1 MPAAR
6 AAVYIEAMDLRA
18 AVRRLGRLSPW
29 VVDAG
34 LAAGLAVI
42 ALTEIAV
49 DTRCACL
56 ATSDVWWSAAFTIGI
71 TLPLVLRRRYPFA
84 VMNAVGITAAVYN
97 IINIPPDPY
106 TLTFAI
112 LVAVYSVA
120 AYARQP
126 LAVTAAVISLVALVL
141 LNLPVMADQND
152 YADVVNQFLLLG
164 GGWIAGQNTRY
175 RRRQA
180 ELLRERAERSERERR
195 EHERVAILEER
206 GRLAR
211 EVHDVIA
218 HSVGVIAV
226 QAGAARAVAEQ
237 RPDRARQA
245 LADIEEVSKD
255 TLVELRRTLGALRAA
270 GQETELRPAPGLAVL
285 DELIEQVRRA
295 GVRVSVREEGAG
307 RALPS
312 GVDLSAYRVVQE
324 ALTNTVKHSGSPTA
338 RVTIRYGA
346 SALEVLVTDDGGRPP
361 ADRAAG
367 GNGGRQGGH
376 GLIGMRERV
385 AMLGGE
391 FEAGATGTGF
401 SVRARF
407 PLTAAEERG

>member
-1 MPAAR
+1 MRSRTASTRSASRSYRRSSDRFITLSCVLATAPWCGGGAPASSDAELKSSSTRGLMPAAR

-126 LAVTAAVISLVALVL
+126 LAVTAAVISLVAL
-141 LNLPVMADQND
+141 
-152 YADVVNQFLLLG
+152 
-164 GGWIAGQNTRY
+164 
-175 RRRQA
+175 
-180 ELLRERAERSERERR
+180 
-195 EHERVAILEER
+195 
-206 GRLAR
+206 
-211 EVHDVIA
+211 
-218 HSVGVIAV
+218 
-226 QAGAARAVAEQ
+226 
-237 RPDRARQA
+237 
-245 LADIEEVSKD
+245 
-255 TLVELRRTLGALRAA
+255 
-270 GQETELRPAPGLAVL
+270 
-285 DELIEQVRRA
+285 
-295 GVRVSVREEGAG
+295 
-307 RALPS
+307 
-312 GVDLSAYRVVQE
+312 
-324 ALTNTVKHSGSPTA
+324 
-338 RVTIRYGA
+338 
-346 SALEVLVTDDGGRPP
+346 
-361 ADRAAG
+361 
-367 GNGGRQGGH
+367 
-376 GLIGMRERV
+376 
-385 AMLGGE
+385 
-391 FEAGATGTGF
+391 
-401 SVRARF
+401 
-407 PLTAAEERG
+407 